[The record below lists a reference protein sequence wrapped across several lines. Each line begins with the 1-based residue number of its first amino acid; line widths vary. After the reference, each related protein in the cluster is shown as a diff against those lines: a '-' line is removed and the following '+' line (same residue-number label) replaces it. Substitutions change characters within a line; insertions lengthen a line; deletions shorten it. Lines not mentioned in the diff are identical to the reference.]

1 VDGCLVANSGKHVY
15 YNWDPIMKH
24 LGAHCD
30 AMNPYNLPQNQG
42 LRTEYTAD
50 MLPKTLDLVNRTY
63 HFNLNCDWTEAEIQA
78 VADTI
83 RELCAQV

>member
-1 VDGCLVANSGKHVY
+1 LA
-15 YNWDPIMKH
+15 IF
-24 LGAHCD
+24 
-30 AMNPYNLPQNQG
+30 LPAQNQG

-63 HFNLNCDWTEAEIQA
+63 HFNLNCDWTEDEIQA